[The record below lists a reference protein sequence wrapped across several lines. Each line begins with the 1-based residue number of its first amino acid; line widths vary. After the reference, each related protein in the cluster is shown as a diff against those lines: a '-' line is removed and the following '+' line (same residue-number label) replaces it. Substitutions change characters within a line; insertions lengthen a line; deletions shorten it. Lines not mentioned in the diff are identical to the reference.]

1 MLGRSR
7 TLGVVTD
14 TRPRRIAL
22 NEAQF
27 REINETLRDSL
38 DRLAHLPEQLS
49 FVCECGNADC
59 RDTIEVTPAAYE
71 AARAD
76 ARRFLILPGHELLD
90 VERVVERHDGYL
102 VVEKFADAA
111 AIVEEADPRQRGSTG

>member
-1 MLGRSR
+1 VPSRFR

-27 REINETLRDSL
+27 REINESLRDSL
-38 DRLAHLPEQLS
+38 ERLAHLPEQLS

-59 RDTIEVTPAAYE
+59 RETIAVTPAAYE

-76 ARRFLILPGHELLD
+76 PLRFLVYPGHELLD
-90 VERVVERHDGYL
+90 AERVVERHGGYL

-111 AIVEEADPRQRGSTG
+111 RIVEETDPRQRRSSR

>member
-1 MLGRSR
+1 VPTRFR

-27 REINETLRDSL
+27 REINESLRDSL
-38 DRLAHLPEQLS
+38 DRLAQLPEQLS

-59 RDTIEVTPAAYE
+59 RETIAVTPAAYE

-76 ARRFLILPGHELLD
+76 PLRFLVHPGHELLD
-90 VERVVERHDGYL
+90 AERVVERHEGYL

-111 AIVEEADPRQRGSTG
+111 RIVEETDPRQRRSSR